1 MGGTARTA
9 AFEVLIVEDDAGD
22 VMLTREALSGSRIP
36 HNLQVVGDGEAAVA
50 YLRGEGRYAGAVRPD
65 LVLLDLNLPRL
76 DGREV
81 LAQVKEDPDLR
92 SIPIVILTT
101 SSAHEDVAR
110 SYELHANA
118 FVTKPA
124 DLEAFNRVVRQV
136 DEFFLTVTALPT
148 RT

>member
-1 MGGTARTA
+1 MGRTARTA
-9 AFEVLIVEDDAGD
+9 AFELLIVEDDAGD

-81 LAQVKEDPDLR
+81 LARVKADPDLR

-110 SYELHANA
+110 SYDLHANA

-136 DEFFLTVTALPT
+136 DEFFLTVTELPT
-148 RT
+148 RA

>member
-1 MGGTARTA
+1 MGRTARTA
-9 AFEVLIVEDDAGD
+9 AFELLIVEDDAGD

-81 LAQVKEDPDLR
+81 LARVKADPDLR

-110 SYELHANA
+110 SYDLHANA

-136 DEFFLTVTALPT
+136 DEFFLTVTELPT
-148 RT
+148 QA